1 MSNHFCRYFT
11 ELRDLRR
18 ALRHES
24 CELALERLGY
34 AGAPP
39 LRDRLGHG
47 IGEDVLFAS
56 LQAVEDASRR
66 GLGRDL
72 GYVEPPVHIGVDG
85 PQEDGMNRHA
95 LAGQKGPQRLR
106 HVGRRRLGNGVAG
119 YDRQGGERCQRQIVD
134 DGSVGA
140 PQQRQE
146 SARYFKHSEEVDS
159 QVLLDGVRIDQIIV
173 NSDAGIVNEDVEGA
187 DLIDGPLDLR
197 KVRHVQRQWRHTFVR
212 VLQCTARPRIYPLC
226 TPSKRL
232 IDEGPT
238 DASVRAGDQD
248 SLVFDVHNVLLSNH
262 RPVYWLLRIARRGGY
277 VAGERFWYWA
287 VRPLGSTVVLTVL
300 LLDHDLKLSI
310 LSFLFA
316 HHPTTGLVH
325 GHRVR
330 LPGTDPA
337 NTLS

>member
-34 AGAPP
+34 AGAPL

-47 IGEDVLFAS
+47 IGEDVIVAF

-72 GYVEPPVHIGVDG
+72 GYVETPVHVGIDG
-85 PQEDGMNRHA
+85 TQEDGMDRHA
-95 LAGQKGPQRLR
+95 LASQKGPQRLR

-173 NSDAGIVNEDVEGA
+173 NSDAGIVNEVGT
-187 DLIDGPLDLR
+187 LDGPLDLR
-197 KVRHVQRQWRHTFVR
+197 KVRHVQRQWRHTFLR
-212 VLQCTARPRIYPLC
+212 VLQCTARPRKYPLC

-248 SLVFDVHNVLLSNH
+248 CLVLDVHTVLLSI
-262 RPVYWLLRIARRGGY
+262 VVLSIGY
-277 VAGERFWYWA
+277 YASLAGEDTSHRKDFAFYPVSASRSRTSAFWSLRYRFA
-287 VRPLGSTVVLTVL
+287 QRNMPLSGAMIVL
-300 LLDHDLKLSI
+300 
-310 LSFLFA
+310 
-316 HHPTTGLVH
+316 
-325 GHRVR
+325 
-330 LPGTDPA
+330 
-337 NTLS
+337 